1 MINNSSDPAG
11 SPVMRT
17 VYIRASTQTSAIVP
31 PATDPPANLSPDDG
45 VISLVSRPSA
55 TSPTAARLLAIDG
68 GDRSDA
74 SMEALAWKTAQA
86 MLADPMQA
94 MRSQLAPSTES
105 VSGLLGN
112 RFG

>member
-31 PATDPPANLSPDDG
+31 PATDPPANLSTDDG
-45 VISLVSRPSA
+45 VISLISRPSA
-55 TSPTAARLLAIDG
+55 GRPAAARLTAIDG

-74 SMEALAWKTAQA
+74 SMEAFAWQTAQA
-86 MLADPMQA
+86 MLADPMQT
-94 MRSQLAPSTES
+94 MRSQRAPTSET
-105 VSGLLGN
+105 VSGLLDS

>member
-31 PATDPPANLSPDDG
+31 PATDSASSTSPDDG
-45 VISLVSRPSA
+45 VISMVSRPSA
-55 TSPTAARLLAIDG
+55 SSPTGARLMAIDG

-74 SMEALAWKTAQA
+74 SMEVFAWQTAQA

-94 MRSQLAPSTES
+94 KRSQGAPGAES

>member
-55 TSPTAARLLAIDG
+55 TSATAARLMAIDG
-68 GDRSDA
+68 GNMSDA
-74 SMEALAWKTAQA
+74 SMEAFAWQTAQA
-86 MLADPMQA
+86 MLADPMQT
-94 MRSQLAPSTES
+94 MRSQRAPASES
-105 VSGLLGN
+105 VSALLGN